1 MPDKSVVHRDV
12 VQPNPGIVGDHG
24 GDVRLLVCVTDRRQ
38 DGSFCLA
45 GCHCIRLSCCL
56 RCLGVEAR
64 AAGHGE
70 VRVRAR
76 IFRNA
81 CCRGRGCGCG
91 GGCGGGCSTRIC
103 CCHAAC
109 IVQLFAAANVIP
121 LSVLVGLLLH
131 TVDIGI
137 SGTDGVSSSKPIGV
151 REAGTILPDKGF
163 VHCNVVQADPCIRAH
178 HAGDQIIFG

>member
-1 MPDKSVVHRDV
+1 MIGLGSDKKSTLGGQQVLLSE
-12 VQPNPGIVGDHG
+12 DHH
-24 GDVRLLVCVTDRRQ
+24 
-38 DGSFCLA
+38 A
-45 GCHCIRLSCCL
+45 
-56 RCLGVEAR
+56 
-64 AAGHGE
+64 
-70 VRVRAR
+70 
-76 IFRNA
+76 
-81 CCRGRGCGCG
+81 
-91 GGCGGGCSTRIC
+91 CGGGCSTRIC

-131 TVDIGI
+131 TVDISI
-137 SGTDGVSSSKPIGV
+137 SRTDGVSSSKPIGV